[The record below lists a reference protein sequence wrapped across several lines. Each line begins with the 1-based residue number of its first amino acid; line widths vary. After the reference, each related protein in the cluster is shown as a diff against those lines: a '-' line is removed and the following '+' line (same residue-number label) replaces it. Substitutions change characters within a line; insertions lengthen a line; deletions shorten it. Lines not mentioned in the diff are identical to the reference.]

1 MAKVCCEAMGIKLTL
16 LQGLGLVKSLD
27 DMLRKDMSEA
37 EILVLPTNISSEAE
51 FHSRLPNLLMKL
63 AGAFGL
69 VHSAIVSQNR
79 TRGEERLHAVVS
91 PNEFRTFDGRAVI
104 KRSLSAPCHSR
115 CIAAPQKRIQSW
127 SASCALMNALRPQPQ
142 DVRTNCCFNSKVGTD
157 GWEG

>member
-16 LQGLGLVKSLD
+16 LQGLGLVKNLD

-63 AGAFGL
+63 AGAL
-69 VHSAIVSQNR
+69 VWSTPRSFPRIGPGGRNDCTQWSR
-79 TRGEERLHAVVS
+79 RMS
-91 PNEFRTFDGRAVI
+91 FDGRAVI